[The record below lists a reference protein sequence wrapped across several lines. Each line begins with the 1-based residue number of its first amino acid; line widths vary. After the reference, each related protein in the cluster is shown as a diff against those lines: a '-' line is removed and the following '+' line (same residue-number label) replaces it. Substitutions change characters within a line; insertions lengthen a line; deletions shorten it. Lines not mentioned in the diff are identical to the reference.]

1 MRLQA
6 SDQSL
11 AVCLVTNNTWHW
23 LRFAHAERLDLV
35 FSYALS
41 GEVSGN
47 SSSATLGELL
57 VVLL

>member
-11 AVCLVTNNTWHW
+11 AVCLVANNTWHW
-23 LRFAHAERLDLV
+23 LGFALAERFDLV
-35 FSYALS
+35 FSNAFS